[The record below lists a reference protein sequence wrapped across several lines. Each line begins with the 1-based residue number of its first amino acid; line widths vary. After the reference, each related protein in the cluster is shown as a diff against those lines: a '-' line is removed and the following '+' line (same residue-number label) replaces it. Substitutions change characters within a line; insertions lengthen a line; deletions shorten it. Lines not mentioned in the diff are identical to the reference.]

1 MKKKTK
7 TKEML
12 KHLWWRKERKKGR
25 KEGRSSIRW
34 HNFECILAS
43 MFLIL
48 QCSLPWNWSWKAPC
62 LMTPSW
68 PWVFLSSKVINL
80 MCQQWL
86 QLVLKSSEGWLW
98 LLVPHPWSVCLT
110 VFEFSGYCVALF
122 SMRRVLTSLYQNN
135 PTLAGC
141 IYMCGKTYT

>member
-1 MKKKTK
+1 MKKKK
-7 TKEML
+7 KEML
-12 KHLWWRKERKKGR
+12 NTPLMKEGKKKR
-25 KEGRSSIRW
+25 KEGRSSISW
-34 HNFECILAS
+34 HNFDCILAS
-43 MFLIL
+43 TSLIL
-48 QCSLPWNWSWKAPC
+48 QCYLPLNWSWKAPC

-86 QLVLKSSEGWLW
+86 QLVLKSLAGWLW

-110 VFEFSGYCVALF
+110 VFEFSTYSVALF
-122 SMRRVLTSLYQNN
+122 LTRQVLTSLYQNN

-141 IYMCGKTYT
+141 FYMCGKTYT